1 MKERK
6 HTVLGHAAPPP
17 RPTLI
22 AALLLA
28 GLLSCVFLS
37 ALGLVQLWLN

>member
-6 HTVLGHAAPPP
+6 HIVLGHVAPPP

-28 GLLSCVFLS
+28 GLLSCVFLA